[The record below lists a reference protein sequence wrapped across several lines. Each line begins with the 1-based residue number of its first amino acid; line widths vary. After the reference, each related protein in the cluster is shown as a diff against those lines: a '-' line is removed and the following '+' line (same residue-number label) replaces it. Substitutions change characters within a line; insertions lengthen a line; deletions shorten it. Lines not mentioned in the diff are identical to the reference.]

1 MQDAEN
7 LCAKKISHL
16 FLQLKPVQGH
26 PRWVSSAGSVF
37 FAKDTL
43 TEFQKVVVFES
54 KYCLDPNLNPVAVAE
69 WELGQCK
76 VAEKMPTAM
85 PHIRS
90 LRVGEE
96 IGPEVESGG
105 EIDEEFY
112 EDNLEIDN
120 GTIME
125 KIEEFREYL
134 EQMKAAPERM
144 EKLSRKLDDIE
155 KEVQPDIL
163 PHPDEVVERPN
174 KIDETNIVSTSRS
187 RKQTVPEH
195 TWNQQWGSTLMMQ
208 RVLRVFAVIEAGEEV
223 HVRDL
228 TAKMPKNFFE
238 ALMRDDWR
246 QWIEAFRKEKQG
258 FILNDVF
265 EEVDGKEDPSDP
277 IVPIVE
283 VNTIKRDGT
292 YKNRDAACGSKRFL
306 AAGIDY
312 NETFQPTGAAVTVR
326 LFFSLMSTTIHIEGV
341 VYKTRGTRVATSVKH
356 IYVLRRRSERTATS
370 QHSGSTAN
378 GKMRSLLSFVT
389 C

>member
-1 MQDAEN
+1 M
-7 LCAKKISHL
+7 
-16 FLQLKPVQGH
+16 
-26 PRWVSSAGSVF
+26 
-37 FAKDTL
+37 
-43 TEFQKVVVFES
+43 
-54 KYCLDPNLNPVAVAE
+54 NPVAVAE

-90 LRVGEE
+90 LRVGAE

-112 EDNLEIDN
+112 EDNLGIDN

-134 EQMKAAPERM
+134 EQMKAAPEQM
-144 EKLSRKLDDIE
+144 EKLSRKLDGIE

-174 KIDETNIVSTSRS
+174 KIDESNIVSTSRS

-265 EEVDGKEDPSDP
+265 EEVDGKEYPSDP

-326 LFFSLMSTTIHIEGV
+326 LFFSLISMVCWKETKRKRWIWYVEIESRLYGV
-341 VYKTRGTRVATSVKH
+341 LQVHLRGRGC
-356 IYVLRRRSERTATS
+356 E
-370 QHSGSTAN
+370 
-378 GKMRSLLSFVT
+378 
-389 C
+389 